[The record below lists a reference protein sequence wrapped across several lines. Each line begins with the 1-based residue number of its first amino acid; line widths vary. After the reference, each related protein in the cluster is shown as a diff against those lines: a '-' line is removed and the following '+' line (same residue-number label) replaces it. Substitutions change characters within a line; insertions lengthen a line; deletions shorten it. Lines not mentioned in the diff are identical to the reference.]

1 MSLRSLLLL
10 SVCAC
15 AACATSAEPTTGGEP
30 PESPGTAT
38 ALELE
43 ADAADPQAPSA
54 PERVAVGAADEVGK
68 RTRSRIVREYRRAID
83 SALDRAFRFGR

>member
-15 AACATSAEPTTGGEP
+15 AACATSVEPTPAVEP
-30 PESPGTAT
+30 LEDPGSAT

-43 ADAADPQAPSA
+43 TDAAVPTAPSA